1 MRKFFFFSMIFSL
14 LGHFVFAQSDPV
26 QSNPARSN
34 SHPQAVFIAA
44 FRGDAEGL
52 KKIIT
57 EDTDRDM
64 RDALGRTAL
73 HAAMFQSNIEVIRIL
88 IQNGWDINA
97 ESTKNGNTPL
107 HDAVMA
113 GNVKA
118 AKLLLEK
125 GADKSVK
132 NKAGL
137 TPMQAAA
144 NGGKRDLVLAL
155 MDRKKR

>member
-1 MRKFFFFSMIFSL
+1 MIFLL
-14 LGHFVFAQSDPV
+14 LGHFVFAQS
-26 QSNPARSN
+26 NPAQGNR
-34 SHPQAVFIAA
+34 HPQAVLIAA
-44 FRGDAEGL
+44 FRGDTEGL
-52 KKIIT
+52 KKVIT
-57 EDTDRDM
+57 EDTDRNI

-97 ESTKNGNTPL
+97 ESTKSGNTPL

-113 GNVKA
+113 GNVNA

-125 GADKSVK
+125 GADKSIK

-144 NGGKRDLVLAL
+144 NEGKRELVLAL

>member
-1 MRKFFFFSMIFSL
+1 M
-14 LGHFVFAQSDPV
+14 GYFVFAQSDLA
-26 QSNPARSN
+26 QSNPAQSN
-34 SHPQAVFIAA
+34 SHPQAVLIAA

-57 EDTDRDM
+57 EDTNRDM

-73 HAAMFQSNIEVIRIL
+73 HAAMFQGNTEVVRIL

-97 ESTKNGNTPL
+97 ESTKGGNTPL

-118 AKLLLEK
+118 AKVLLEK
-125 GADKSVK
+125 GADKSIM
-132 NKAGL
+132 NKAGF
-137 TPMQAAA
+137 TPMQVAA
-144 NGGKRDLVLAL
+144 NDGKRDLVLAL

>member
-1 MRKFFFFSMIFSL
+1 MIFSL
-14 LGHFVFAQSDPV
+14 LSHFVFAQSDGYL
-26 QSNPARSN
+26 
-34 SHPQAVFIAA
+34 QAILIAS

-73 HAAMFQSNIEVIRIL
+73 HAAMFQSNLEVIRIL
-88 IQNGWDINA
+88 IRNGWDINA

-107 HDAVMA
+107 HDAVMV
-113 GNVKA
+113 GNVNA

-125 GADKSVK
+125 GADKSIK

-137 TPMQAAA
+137 TPMQVAA
-144 NGGKRDLVLAL
+144 NDSKRELVLAL